1 MTAPSNLET
10 EESNIDIDQ
19 AQKVAY
25 QKISDIIVNEDMED
39 CLVGHDEVEAF
50 RLELLSSK
58 KTSSGGYGI
67 NIVSW
72 LDVTHIV
79 EGKIENTYEDKI
91 SWIVTLDCEFLIV
104 EVKKISFLGST
115 SPMLL

>member
-1 MTAPSNLET
+1 MTAPPNLKN

-25 QKISDIIVNEDMED
+25 QKISDIIVNEERED

-50 RLELLSSK
+50 WFELKSSK

-115 SPMLL
+115 SPTLL